1 MKKLLFILLAVMVVI
16 TACAPAATPVA
27 PTTAPAAAPTEP
39 PAKPAEPTKEAAS
52 ATQAPAQPTAAPATA
67 APTVA
72 PTAAPAK
79 PKEIMIGLGQESYP
93 RRGWT
98 METDD
103 AFSMVYIGVLETL
116 VKVDFDGQMVPNLAE
131 SWSQVDDT
139 TWKFNLRKNISFT
152 NGEPFNAAAVVKA
165 LNYIKNA
172 PTPPR
177 GITAKT
183 FKDIQAADEYTVV
196 IQTTSP
202 DALLPNRL
210 TSPATGVLAP
220 SAYKA
225 ASGPVDPFNTG
236 TGPFILTN
244 EVADQSL
251 TVVKN
256 PKYWGGEVKL
266 DKATILFVPDAQIRA
281 GMLSSGEIDL
291 DIHVPVEQMPV
302 MQKNKDIVISRLQ
315 TPRTT
320 TLHLNMSRPPF
331 DNLKVRQ
338 AVAYALD
345 KQALVD
351 ATLEGVGAPGV
362 GPIAPSEPWVNADL
376 KGYPFDQAKAKALL
390 AEAGYE
396 AGKLTVGLWTYSTRA
411 NLPLTAIAIQDMLSQ
426 VGIVAEVRLAQYD
439 PMAAD
444 VLAGKYD
451 MFIIS
456 RNHVLDSFDPEA
468 FFASD
473 YTCEGSFNM
482 DHFCDKT
489 FDEQLVKA
497 QGLTDLKARYDIYR
511 QLQKTLVDDQCVGVF
526 LNYTEIV
533 DGVRSNVLNFKL
545 HPLERFVLTADLD
558 ISQ

>member
-1 MKKLLFILLAVMVVI
+1 MKKLLVILLAAMVVM
-16 TACAPAATPVA
+16 TACAPVASTVA
-27 PTTAPAAAPTEP
+27 PTAAPTEP
-39 PAKPAEPTKEAAS
+39 AAKPAEPTQQAAPA
-52 ATQAPAQPTAAPATA
+52 ATQPPAAPTAAPTT

-79 PKEIMIGLGQESYP
+79 PKEITIGLGQESYP

-131 SWSQVDDT
+131 AWSQVDDT

-165 LNYIKNA
+165 LNYIKGA
-172 PTPPR
+172 KTPPR

-183 FKDIQAADEYTVV
+183 FKDIQAPDDYTVV

-210 TSPATGVLAP
+210 TSPATGILAP

-225 ASGPVDPFNTG
+225 DSGPVDPFNTG

-251 TVVKN
+251 TLVKN
-256 PKYWGGEVKL
+256 PNYWGGAVKI
-266 DKATILFVPDAQIRA
+266 DKATVLFVPDAQIRA
-281 GMLSSGEIDL
+281 GMLSSGEIDM
-291 DIHVPVEQMPV
+291 DIHLPVEQIPV
-302 MQKNKDIVISRLQ
+302 LKNNKDVVIDRMQ

-331 DNLKVRQ
+331 DNVKVRQ

-345 KQALVD
+345 KQAIVD

-376 KGYPFDQAKAKALL
+376 KGYPFDQEKAKALL
-390 AEAGYE
+390 AEAGYK
-396 AGKLTVGLWTYSTRA
+396 AGDLKVGLWTYSTRA

-426 VGIVAEVRLAQYD
+426 VGIVAEVRVAQYD
-439 PMAAD
+439 PMEKD
-444 VLAGKYD
+444 VLGGKYD

-489 FDEQLVKA
+489 FDASLAKA
-497 QGLTDLKARYDIYR
+497 QGMTDLKARYDIYR
-511 QLQKTLVDDQCVGVF
+511 QLQNTLVDDQCVGVF

-533 DGVRSNVLNFKL
+533 DGVRSNVVNFKV

-558 ISQ
+558 VSD

>member
-1 MKKLLFILLAVMVVI
+1 MKKLQFVLLAVMVVI

-39 PAKPAEPTKEAAS
+39 PAKPAEPTKEAAP

-72 PTAAPAK
+72 PAK
-79 PKEIMIGLGQESYP
+79 PKEITIGLGQESYP

-183 FKDIQAADEYTVV
+183 FKDIQAADQYTVV

-210 TSPATGVLAP
+210 TSPATGILAP

-225 ASGPVDPFNTG
+225 DSGPVDPFNTG

-281 GMLSSGEIDL
+281 GMLASGEIDI

-302 MQKNKDIVISRLQ
+302 MQKNKDIVISRMQ

-376 KGYPFDQAKAKALL
+376 KGYPLDQAKAKALL
-390 AEAGYE
+390 AEAGYKE
-396 AGKLTVGLWTYSTRA
+396 GELKVGLWTYSTRA
-411 NLPLTAIAIQDMLSQ
+411 NLPLTAIAIQDMLSK